1 MAVSI
6 PRAGRKSA
14 GKAAKAYAVL
24 QLVERAATPT
34 VKRVGG
40 RTIVLVGGA
49 GAAAGGAAMYLL
61 GSRRRRKEA
70 VQRTS
75 AAARHAKDE
84 AVRKADYAAGE
95 ARGAAHEAREKV
107 APPGPKPDITDQDLA
122 GKVETIVFRDERV
135 PKGQINID
143 AAGGT
148 VVLRGEVPSAE
159 MRDELVQQ
167 ADAIPEVARVE
178 NLLHLPG
185 EPAPNWPSPE
195 DAAA

>member
-1 MAVSI
+1 MAMSI
-6 PRAGRKSA
+6 PRARRRSGA
-14 GKAAKAYAVL
+14 AAKAYDAI
-24 QLVERAATPT
+24 QLVERAATPVRRTGTRT
-34 VKRVGG
+34 VL
-40 RTIVLVGGA
+40 LVGGT

-70 VQRTS
+70 VQRTA
-75 AAARHAKDE
+75 AAARDVKDE
-84 AVRKADYAAGE
+84 AVRKADYAAGQ
-95 ARGAAHEAREKV
+95 AKGAAHSAREKV
-107 APPGPKPDITDQDLA
+107 APDAPKADITDQDLA
-122 GKVETIVFRDERV
+122 RKVETIIFRDERV
-135 PKGQINID
+135 PKGHINVE

-167 ADAIPEVARVE
+167 ADAIPEVMRVE

>member
-1 MAVSI
+1 MAISI

-14 GKAAKAYAVL
+14 GKAAKAYTVL
-24 QLVERAATPT
+24 QLVERAVTPT

-49 GAAAGGAAMYLL
+49 GAAVGGMAVYLL
-61 GSRRRRKEA
+61 GSRRRRKEMG
-70 VQRTS
+70 QRGA

-84 AVRKADYAAGE
+84 AVRKADYAAGQ

-107 APPGPKPDITDQDLA
+107 KPDAPKPDITGQDLA
-122 GKVETIVFRDERV
+122 HKVETILFRDEKV
-135 PKGQINID
+135 PKGDINID

-167 ADAIPEVARVE
+167 ADAIPEVARVD

>member
-6 PRAGRKSA
+6 PRVGRKSA

-24 QLVERAATPT
+24 QLVERAVTPT
-34 VKRVGG
+34 VKRAGP

-49 GAAAGGAAMYLL
+49 GAAAGGATIYLL
-61 GSRRRRKEA
+61 GSRRRRKET
-70 VQRTS
+70 VQRT
-75 AAARHAKDE
+75 AAA
-84 AVRKADYAAGE
+84 
-95 ARGAAHEAREKV
+95 EAREKV
-107 APPGPKPDITDQDLA
+107 ASADPKPDITDQDLA
-122 GKVETIVFRDERV
+122 NKVETIVFRDERV

-167 ADAIPEVARVE
+167 ADAIPEVVRVE

-195 DAAA
+195 DARA